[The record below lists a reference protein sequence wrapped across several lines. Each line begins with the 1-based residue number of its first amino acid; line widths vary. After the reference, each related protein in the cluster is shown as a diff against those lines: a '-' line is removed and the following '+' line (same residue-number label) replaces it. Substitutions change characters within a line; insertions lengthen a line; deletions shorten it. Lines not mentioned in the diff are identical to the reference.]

1 MYWSSIIVRRKPLYF
16 WVRQHHA
23 NNQYEYRWV
32 CNTVCVLVV
41 MHRGKSNCATLKER
55 ERLPSTQILRKLS
68 YRTFFFLKTAKNLK
82 KKQENLTKTGIERSI
97 RSVNK
102 RQYFPCDISW
112 PSRLL

>member
-1 MYWSSIIVRRKPLYF
+1 
-16 WVRQHHA
+16 
-23 NNQYEYRWV
+23 
-32 CNTVCVLVV
+32 
-41 MHRGKSNCATLKER
+41 MHRGKSNCATLKEH

-68 YRTFFFLKTAKNLK
+68 YRTFFFLKTAKKPERKIL

>member
-1 MYWSSIIVRRKPLYF
+1 
-16 WVRQHHA
+16 
-23 NNQYEYRWV
+23 
-32 CNTVCVLVV
+32 

-55 ERLPSTQILRKLS
+55 ERLPSTQTLRKLS
-68 YRTFFFLKTAKNLK
+68 YRTFFFFEDCQKTRKENLK

>member
-1 MYWSSIIVRRKPLYF
+1 
-16 WVRQHHA
+16 
-23 NNQYEYRWV
+23 
-32 CNTVCVLVV
+32 

-68 YRTFFFLKTAKNLK
+68 YRTFFLKTAKKPERKIKK

-97 RSVNK
+97 RSVSK